1 MPLALRLAGVG
12 LWVALMI
19 GMLNWSNT
27 EAATVGVVGGTVAL
41 GALVG
46 RWWVLLV
53 PIVPGVL
60 LAFGTLVSDPDDF
73 YEGSPG
79 EWALIV
85 VFLTAATVAL
95 LAIGV
100 WIHRS
105 ARRLRTRR

>member
-1 MPLALRLAGVG
+1 MPLALRIAAIA
-12 LWVALMI
+12 LWVAFMI
-19 GMLNWSNT
+19 AMLNWSNT
-27 EAATVGVVGGTVAL
+27 EGASAGVVGGTVVL

-60 LAFGTLVSDPDDF
+60 VAFGTLVSDPDDF

-79 EWALIV
+79 EWALVV

-105 ARRLRTRR
+105 ARRLRARS